1 MRSLTILLLHLFVF
15 STLAAEQCDS
25 PLQGNRDV
33 NPCCC
38 FFCNMDQVS
47 PPQDI
52 KCFFQNVHQYA
63 MTDIIS
69 KGSKPVNAL
78 PESSSDDFKNF
89 LKNQLLYP
97 PHDSYTILNA
107 LELSNT
113 DAFVVMHKGKVVYE
127 KYWDQTASM
136 RHAIFS
142 CTKSYF
148 ALVAAMMAH
157 DGELDP
163 EELVVTYVPELKD
176 VKAFEDATV
185 RHIMDM
191 TVAIDFDEKSYGPGS
206 DISKLSA
213 IQSSVGTRE
222 GIRQYIKP
230 HPDRPHG
237 DTFEYATLT
246 TDVLGWIIDNCL
258 GGNGKALEYFQN
270 NIWSKLGQEHD
281 LMVSINT
288 GSYVDENYNFYYNG
302 TVPKFASYGGGGLAT
317 ARDMARFGQMM
328 LDMGKSADGMQI
340 VPQEVIED
348 IMSGGTEENIQQY
361 NKSRECPT
369 GNCGGAYR
377 NMFRVTPGIGAY
389 YQSGIHGQWV
399 YVDTQNDYVAV
410 KQSSQSSALEMSEID
425 YFLMRGLKD
434 GLKGNISKSK
444 KSKRSKG
451 SKGSKAA
458 KGDY

>member
-1 MRSLTILLLHLFVF
+1 MRFLTIPLLHLFVF
-15 STLAAEQCDS
+15 STLAAEQCDN
-25 PLQGNRDV
+25 PVLGNRDN

-38 FFCNMDQVS
+38 SFCNDDQVS

-52 KCFFQNVHQYA
+52 KCFFQNVHKYSL
-63 MTDIIS
+63 TDIIS

-78 PESSSDDFKNF
+78 PESSSDDFKKF
-89 LKNQLLYP
+89 LKNQSLYP
-97 PHDSYTILNA
+97 PHDSLTFLNA
-107 LELSNT
+107 LKLTNT

-127 KYWDQTASM
+127 KYWNQIASM

-163 EELVVTYVPELKD
+163 EELVVTYVPELKH

-206 DISKLSA
+206 DNSNLTA
-213 IQSSVGTRE
+213 IQVSVGARE

-237 DTFEYATLT
+237 DTFEYATPT
-246 TDVLGWIIDNCL
+246 TDVLGWILDNRL

-281 LMVSINT
+281 LMVWTNT
-288 GSYVDENYNFYYNG
+288 GGYSDGNNMYSNF
-302 TVPKFASYGGGGLAT
+302 TVPRFASYGAGGLAT

-328 LDMGKSADGMQI
+328 LDMGKSADGIQI
-340 VPQEVIED
+340 VPREVIED

-361 NKSRECPT
+361 DKSRECLT
-369 GNCGGAYR
+369 GNCRTAYR
-377 NMFRVTPGIGAY
+377 NMFRVKPDIGVY
-389 YQSGIHGQWV
+389 FQSGIHGQWV
-399 YVDTQNDYVAV
+399 YMDTQNDYVAV
-410 KQSSQSSALEMSEID
+410 KQSSQSSATEMAEID
-425 YFLMRGLKD
+425 LYLMWGLKD
-434 GLKGNISKSK
+434 GLKGKTSKSK
-444 KSKRSKG
+444 KSKRSKRSRG
-451 SKGSKAA
+451 KRSSER
-458 KGDY
+458 